1 MSKKVSISKNK
12 VIVNLANSL
21 IVDHTDHSFFTN
33 MSSDD
38 GGNHLCIYI
47 DEDSRSDGYDHK
59 KIGKLINKQFPRLR
73 ICNFFVSSG
82 YIKTFLR

>member
-1 MSKKVSISKNK
+1 MGKNVPTSKNK
-12 VIVNLANSL
+12 RIIDLANSL
-21 IVDHTDHSFFTN
+21 IVDHTESDFFTT
-33 MSSDD
+33 MKSDD

-47 DEDSRSDGYDHK
+47 DEEFREDYDNK
-59 KIGKLINKQFPRLR
+59 KIGMIINKDFPRLR